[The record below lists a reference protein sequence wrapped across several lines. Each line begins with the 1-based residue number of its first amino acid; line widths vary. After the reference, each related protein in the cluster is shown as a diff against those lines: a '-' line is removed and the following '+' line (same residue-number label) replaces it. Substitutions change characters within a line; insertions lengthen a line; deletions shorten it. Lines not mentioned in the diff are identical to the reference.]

1 MKLKS
6 RFLEFLF
13 IIGLLTLRFI
23 STPTADISYLLV
35 AAYAFMGRTQAIQAL
50 ALSWFFTMVNPGIA
64 AESSMASLGRYLVL
78 FSAALSIALRSGVF
92 GRGGFRIKNVT
103 LSVFSL
109 GTFFAVHSL
118 IVSPMVDVSLLKV
131 ISWTLTVAAVISAWA
146 GLTEEERERLSR
158 GIFLGL
164 FLVMLVSLPLV
175 IFPVGYLF
183 NGTGFQGVLNQPQVF
198 GATMAILGAW
208 SAARMIGDRSPSWL
222 VIGLVVACLA
232 MILMSEARIAGVSI
246 VLGLFAA
253 VFTVSA
259 GGRRSIKFSFPGLR
273 SKKVMLV
280 AALAVGGLGL
290 AAGKAESLATH
301 FISKSGRAEATS
313 LLAAY
318 QGSRGGLIG
327 EMWQNIK
334 EKPFTG
340 IGFGIASDVHE
351 MNVQRD
357 PLLGL
362 PLGAPIEKG
371 VLPVAV
377 LEEVGLFGLGF
388 VVAWLWSFLR
398 YWIRGGVVPVSVGLT
413 ILLLNMGEATLF
425 SPGGMGLLSLILIG
439 WVVACGQRGA
449 EAPQRYG
456 VSKAH

>member
-1 MKLKS
+1 MKYLSELIQKPGKAS
-6 RFLEFLF
+6 ESLFLPGWNIPMDRKPKIHLLAL
-13 IIGLLTLRFI
+13 GDVGGTLLTGLK
-23 STPTADISYLLV
+23 T
-35 AAYAFMGRTQAIQAL
+35 
-50 ALSWFFTMVNPGIA
+50 
-64 AESSMASLGRYLVL
+64 LG
-78 FSAALSIALRSGVF
+78 
-92 GRGGFRIKNVT
+92 
-103 LSVFSL
+103 
-109 GTFFAVHSL
+109 
-118 IVSPMVDVSLLKV
+118 
-131 ISWTLTVAAVISAWA
+131 
-146 GLTEEERERLSR
+146 
-158 GIFLGL
+158 
-164 FLVMLVSLPLV
+164 
-175 IFPVGYLF
+175 
-183 NGTGFQGVLNQPQVF
+183 
-198 GATMAILGAW
+198 
-208 SAARMIGDRSPSWL
+208 
-222 VIGLVVACLA
+222 
-232 MILMSEARIAGVSI
+232 
-246 VLGLFAA
+246 
-253 VFTVSA
+253 
-259 GGRRSIKFSFPGLR
+259 
-273 SKKVMLV
+273 
-280 AALAVGGLGL
+280 
-290 AAGKAESLATH
+290 
-301 FISKSGRAEATS
+301 
-313 LLAAY
+313 
-318 QGSRGGLIG
+318 GGLIG

-449 EAPQRYG
+449 ETPQRSG

>member
-1 MKLKS
+1 MVLVGDDVTQ
-6 RFLEFLF
+6 FWAWVCWVCMLALF
-13 IIGLLTLRFI
+13 GYVSSDKALLGRLWQWRTLGLLAVLLFLWGLSVNVSRGASAGMGFHLLGVTL
-23 STPTADISYLLV
+23 
-35 AAYAFMGRTQAIQAL
+35 AF
-50 ALSWFFTMVNPGIA
+50 
-64 AESSMASLGRYLVL
+64 LVL
-78 FSAALSIALRSGVF
+78 QPRAALG
-92 GRGGFRIKNVT
+92 
-103 LSVFSL
+103 
-109 GTFFAVHSL
+109 
-118 IVSPMVDVSLLKV
+118 
-131 ISWTLTVAAVISAWA
+131 
-146 GLTEEERERLSR
+146 
-158 GIFLGL
+158 
-164 FLVMLVSLPLV
+164 LVMLVSLPLV
-175 IFPVGYLF
+175 IFPVGYLS

-449 EAPQRYG
+449 ETPQRSG